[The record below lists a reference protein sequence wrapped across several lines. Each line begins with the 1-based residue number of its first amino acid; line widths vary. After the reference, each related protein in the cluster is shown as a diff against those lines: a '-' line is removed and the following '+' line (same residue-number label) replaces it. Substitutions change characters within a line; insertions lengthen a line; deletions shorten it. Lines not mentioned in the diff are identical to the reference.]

1 MITLT
6 LIIIGLIIHIL
17 LLPVRLIVG
26 FLAFI
31 FVLPV
36 AIVVFVVLY
45 LTGMLEIETYL
56 ALPLLVLA
64 L

>member
-6 LIIIGLIIHIL
+6 LITIGLIIHIL
-17 LLPVRLIVG
+17 LLPVRLILG

-31 FVLPV
+31 FILPV

-45 LTGMLEIETYL
+45 LTGMIEIETYL